1 MKNDIFVK
9 LADRWKD
16 IDYMESE
23 TDVPE
28 IKGRKIHAKNLYN
41 LIAKIP
47 DLSITCAIVNSS
59 PELKYNLKK
68 LRNSTFLAITDESW
82 LSIFSYDELDATP
95 IKFQEAVLYGLIQGK
110 YMNYRNSQY
119 AQEEL
124 AIYDLIKKDYIN
136 YRNGQ
141 YIQNINN
148 DELIVER
155 DRDQIYIENIRLRIN
170 NATYTTDNDC
180 VLYLI

>member
-16 IDYMESE
+16 VDYMESE

-28 IKGRKIHAKNLYN
+28 IKGLKIQAKNLYN

-59 PELKYNLKK
+59 PELKFHLKK
-68 LRNSTFLAITDESW
+68 SKNSTFLAITDESW
-82 LSIFSYDELDATP
+82 LSIFSYDELDANPT
-95 IKFQEAVLYGLIQGK
+95 KFQEAVLYGLIQGK
-110 YMNYRNSQY
+110 YTHYRHN
-119 AQEEL
+119 
-124 AIYDLIKKDYIN
+124 
-136 YRNGQ
+136 Q

-148 DELIVER
+148 ENLLVER

-170 NATYTTDNDC
+170 NATYTTDTDC
-180 VLYLI
+180 VLYLF

>member
-1 MKNDIFVK
+1 MTTNDIFVK

-16 IDYMESE
+16 VDYMESE

-28 IKGRKIHAKNLYN
+28 IKGRIIKAKTLDY

-59 PELKYNLKK
+59 PKLKFHLKK
-68 LRNSTFLAITDESW
+68 SKNSTFLAITDESW

-95 IKFQEAVLYGLIQGK
+95 TKFQEAVLYGLIQGK
-110 YMNYRNSQY
+110 YTHH
-119 AQEEL
+119 
-124 AIYDLIKKDYIN
+124 KH
-136 YRNGQ
+136 GQ
-141 YIQNINN
+141 YIQNINDDN
-148 DELIVER
+148 LLVER

-170 NATYTTDNDC
+170 NATYTTENNC

>member
-1 MKNDIFVK
+1 MTNDIFVK

-16 IDYMESE
+16 VDYMENE

-28 IKGRKIHAKNLYN
+28 IKGRIIKAKTLDY

-47 DLSITCAIVNSS
+47 DLSITRAIVNSS
-59 PELKYNLKK
+59 PELNFHLKK
-68 LRNSTFLAITDESW
+68 STNSTFLAITDESW

-95 IKFQEAVLYGLIQGK
+95 TKFQEAVLYGLIQGK
-110 YMNYRNSQY
+110 YTHH
-119 AQEEL
+119 
-124 AIYDLIKKDYIN
+124 KH
-136 YRNGQ
+136 GQ
-141 YIQNINN
+141 YIQNINDDN
-148 DELIVER
+148 LLVER

-170 NATYTTDNDC
+170 NATYTTENNC

>member
-16 IDYMESE
+16 VDYMESE

-41 LIAKIP
+41 LISQIP

-59 PELKYNLKK
+59 PELKYHLKK
-68 LRNSTFLAITDESW
+68 SSNSTFLAITDESW
-82 LSIFSYDELDATP
+82 LSILSYEELDATP
-95 IKFQEAVLYGLIQGK
+95 SRFQEAVRYGIIQGK
-110 YMNYRNSQY
+110 YTHYRHN
-119 AQEEL
+119 
-124 AIYDLIKKDYIN
+124 
-136 YRNGQ
+136 Q

-148 DELIVER
+148 EDLLVER
-155 DRDQIYIENIRLRIN
+155 DGDQIYIENIRLRIN
-170 NATYTTDNDC
+170 NATYTTATDC

>member
-16 IDYMESE
+16 VDYMESE

-28 IKGRKIHAKNLYN
+28 IKGRIIKAKSLYN
-41 LIAKIP
+41 LITEIS
-47 DLSITCAIVNSS
+47 DLSITRAIINSS
-59 PELKYNLKK
+59 PELKYHLKK
-68 LRNSTFLAITDESW
+68 SKNYTFLAITDESW
-82 LSIFSYDELDATP
+82 LSIFSYEELDATP
-95 IKFQEAVLYGLIQGK
+95 NKFQEAVLYGLIQGK
-110 YMNYRNSQY
+110 YTYY
-119 AQEEL
+119 
-124 AIYDLIKKDYIN
+124 KH
-136 YRNGQ
+136 GQ

-148 DELIVER
+148 EDLIVER

-170 NATYTTDNDC
+170 NATYTTDTDS

>member
-16 IDYMESE
+16 VDYMESE

-28 IKGRKIHAKNLYN
+28 IKGRIIKTKRLYN
-41 LIAKIP
+41 LIEQIP
-47 DLSITCAIVNSS
+47 DLSITRAIINSS
-59 PELKYNLKK
+59 PTLKTQFITAQ
-68 LRNSTFLAITDESW
+68 NSTFLAITDESW
-82 LSIFSYDELDATP
+82 LSIFSYEDIDATP
-95 IKFQEAVLYGLIQGK
+95 SKFQEAVLYGLIQGK
-110 YMNYRNSQY
+110 YTYH
-119 AQEEL
+119 
-124 AIYDLIKKDYIN
+124 KH
-136 YRNGQ
+136 GQ

-148 DELIVER
+148 EDLLVER

-170 NATYTTDNDC
+170 NATYTTDTDC